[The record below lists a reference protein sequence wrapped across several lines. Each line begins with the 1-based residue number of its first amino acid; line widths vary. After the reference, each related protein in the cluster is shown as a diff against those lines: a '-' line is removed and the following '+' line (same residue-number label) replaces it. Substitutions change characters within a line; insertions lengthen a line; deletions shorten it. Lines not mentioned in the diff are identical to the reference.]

1 MKDKQIK
8 KLVEAMEQGDN
19 KAFERLYNETSRT
32 VYFICLS
39 FLNNEQDAQDVMQ
52 EVYITAYNKI
62 SQLQDKDKFV
72 PWINQIAVNKC
83 KNQLLKNTP
92 MPMDPEDFVQ
102 MPVEEGEIFL
112 PEDYIVDK
120 EKRKIIMDIM
130 RSCLS
135 DIQYK
140 TVILFYFNG
149 LGINEIAEIMECPP
163 GTVSYRLSVARGK
176 LKQGILYYEGANDY
190 RLHASAGIP
199 FLASIL
205 AAEAVG
211 LQVPNIFAG
220 IMSVITNGAMAGAGY
235 AMSGMVSSVT
245 GTYGATSTVVGEAAV
260 SSVNVATGG
269 VAATGGTVGSASVI
283 GGTTAKATA
292 VAAKAGL
299 ALKTKIAIA
308 VASTVV
314 VGAGAVVVINSQN
327 KKTEPSK
334 NIEQYEAIEPM
345 SADELRDYFV
355 EEYGF
360 VQQFNYTMDNKDEP
374 MMGHQLT
381 LENENGGFRIDIQ
394 YYVEGNR
401 VKYIQI
407 YNFQKKGK
415 DNVEEYIEMCSF
427 LIDNS
432 GEKEQLTKLIQN
444 YVKDEKQIG
453 NEKYKLYP
461 DGDVKYDAFQHGFSE
476 EVDKKS
482 ILAIT
487 VDW

>member
-19 KAFERLYNETSRT
+19 KAFEKLYNETSRT

-52 EVYITAYNKI
+52 EVYITAYNKV

-72 PWINQIAVNKC
+72 PWLNQIAVNRC

-102 MPVEEGEIFL
+102 MPVEPGEIFL

-149 LGINEIAEIMECPP
+149 LTINEIAEIMECPP
-163 GTVSYRLSVARGK
+163 GTVTYRLSVARGK

-205 AAEAVG
+205 AAEATG
-211 LQVPNIFAG
+211 LQVPNIFPNIMG
-220 IMSVITNGAMAGAGY
+220 IISNGVTAGAGY
-235 AMSGMVSSVT
+235 ALSGVS
-245 GTYGATSTVVGEAAV
+245 GAAGGMAGAGGATAGAVGTTVV
-260 SSVNVATGG
+260 
-269 VAATGGTVGSASVI
+269 
-283 GGTTAKATA
+283 KAT
-292 VAAKAGL
+292 AGL
-299 ALKTKIAIA
+299 ALKAKIAIA
-308 VASTVV
+308 VAATVV
-314 VGAGAVVVINSQN
+314 VGGGAAAVAIISNQD
-327 KKTEPSK
+327 KKEAK
-334 NIEQYEAIEPM
+334 EIVQYDAVPPM
-345 SADELRDYFV
+345 SADELRDYFI

-360 VQQFNYTMDNKDEP
+360 VYHLEYEMCDKDEP
-374 MMGHQLT
+374 MMGYKLT
-381 LENENGGFRIDIQ
+381 LENETGGFRLDIQ
-394 YYVEGNR
+394 YLVEDNR
-401 VKYIQI
+401 VKNIQF
-407 YNFQKKGK
+407 YNYEKKGK
-415 DNVEEYIEMCSF
+415 DNHDAHLEMCSVF
-427 LIDNS
+427 LDNS
-432 GEKEQLTKLIQN
+432 EEKEQLTKLIDT
-444 YVKDEKQIG
+444 YVTEEQQIG
-453 NEKYKLYP
+453 NEVYDMYIDDRVYYDPNVDGISEAVDEKYIMNIK
-461 DGDVKYDAFQHGFSE
+461 
-476 EVDKKS
+476 
-482 ILAIT
+482 

>member
-8 KLVEAMEQGDN
+8 KLVEAMENGDN
-19 KAFERLYNETSRT
+19 KAFEKLYNETSRT

-52 EVYITAYNKI
+52 EVYITAYNKV

-72 PWINQIAVNKC
+72 PWINQIAVNRC

-102 MPVEEGEIFL
+102 MPVEPGEIFL

-149 LGINEIAEIMECPP
+149 LTINEIAEIMECPP
-163 GTVSYRLSVARGK
+163 GTVTYRLSVARGK

-211 LQVPNIFAG
+211 LQVPNIFPS
-220 IMSVITNGAMAGAGY
+220 IMSVITNGVAVGTGY
-235 AMSGMVSSVT
+235 ATSGVAS
-245 GTYGATSTVVGEAAV
+245 GT
-260 SSVNVATGG
+260 ATGG
-269 VAATGGTVGSASVI
+269 IAGASGATAGAV
-283 GGTTAKATA
+283 GTTVVKAT
-292 VAAKAGL
+292 AGL
-299 ALKTKIAIA
+299 ALKAKIAIA
-308 VASTVV
+308 VAATVV
-314 VGAGAVVVINSQN
+314 VGGGAAAVAIISNQD
-327 KKTEPSK
+327 KKEAK
-334 NIEQYEAIEPM
+334 EIVQYDAIEPM
-345 SADELRDYFV
+345 SADELKDYFI

-360 VQQFNYTMDNKDEP
+360 VYLMNYDQCKDEP
-374 MMGHQLT
+374 AMGHQLI
-381 LENENGGFRIDIQ
+381 LENENGGIRLDIQ
-394 YYVEGNR
+394 YLVEGNK
-401 VKYIQI
+401 VTNIQF
-407 YNFQKKGK
+407 YNYEKKGK
-415 DNVEEYIEMCSF
+415 DNHDAHLEMCSVF
-427 LIDNS
+427 LDNS
-432 GEKEQLTKLIQN
+432 DEKEQLTKLIDS
-444 YVKDEKQIG
+444 YVTEEQQIG
-453 NEKYKLYP
+453 NEVYYMHLDDRDYYDPNVDGISEAVDEKYIMIIK
-461 DGDVKYDAFQHGFSE
+461 
-476 EVDKKS
+476 
-482 ILAIT
+482 

>member
-8 KLVEAMEQGDN
+8 KLVEAMENGDN
-19 KAFERLYNETSRT
+19 KAFEKLYNETSRT

-52 EVYITAYNKI
+52 EVYITAYNKV

-72 PWINQIAVNKC
+72 PWLNQIAVNRC

-102 MPVEEGEIFL
+102 MPVEPGEIFL

-149 LGINEIAEIMECPP
+149 LTINEIAEIMECPP
-163 GTVSYRLSVARGK
+163 GTVTYRLSVARGK

-211 LQVPNIFAG
+211 LQVPNIFPNIMG
-220 IMSVITNGAMAGAGY
+220 IISNGVTAGAGY
-235 AMSGMVSSVT
+235 AMSGVSGVA
-245 GTYGATSTVVGEAAV
+245 GGMAGAGGATAGAVGTTVV
-260 SSVNVATGG
+260 
-269 VAATGGTVGSASVI
+269 
-283 GGTTAKATA
+283 KAT
-292 VAAKAGL
+292 AGL
-299 ALKTKIAIA
+299 ALKAKIAIA
-308 VASTVV
+308 VAATVI
-314 VGAGAVVVINSQN
+314 VGGGAAVMINMQN
-327 KKTEPSK
+327 KKEEPSK
-334 NIEQYEAIEPM
+334 NIEQYDAVESM

-360 VQQFNYTMDNKDEP
+360 VQLFNYTMDGKDEP

-394 YYVEGNR
+394 YVVEGNR

-415 DNVEEYIEMCSF
+415 DNVEDYIEMCSF

-432 GEKEQLTKLIQN
+432 DEKEQLTKLIKT

-461 DGDVKYDAFQHGFSE
+461 DGDVKYDAFQNGFSE
-476 EVDKKS
+476 EVDNKS
-482 ILAIT
+482 ILVIT

>member
-19 KAFERLYNETSRT
+19 KAFEKLYNETSRT

-52 EVYITAYNKI
+52 EVYITAYNKV
-62 SQLQDKDKFV
+62 SQLHDKDKFV
-72 PWINQIAVNKC
+72 PWINQIAVNRC

-102 MPVEEGEIFL
+102 MPVEPGEIFL

-149 LGINEIAEIMECPP
+149 LTINEIAEIMECPP
-163 GTVSYRLSVARGK
+163 GTVTYRLSVARGK

-211 LQVPNIFAG
+211 LQVPNIFPS
-220 IMSVITNGAMAGAGY
+220 IINVIANGAAAGAGY
-235 AMSGMVSSVT
+235 AMSG
-245 GTYGATSTVVGEAAV
+245 AF
-260 SSVNVATGG
+260 GG
-269 VAATGGTVGSASVI
+269 VAGYASDVTAGMASEITGATGAT
-283 GGTTAKATA
+283 GTTAGGIAGASGATAGAVGTTVVKAT
-292 VAAKAGL
+292 AGL
-299 ALKTKIAIA
+299 ALKAKIAIA
-308 VASTVV
+308 VAATVV
-314 VGAGAVVVINSQN
+314 VGGGAAAVAIISNQD
-327 KKTEPSK
+327 KKEDK
-334 NIEQYEAIEPM
+334 EIVQYEAVPPM
-345 SADELRDYFV
+345 SADELRDYFI
-355 EEYGF
+355 EEYEF
-360 VQQFNYTMDNKDEP
+360 VYHLEYEMCDKDEP
-374 MMGHQLT
+374 MMGYKLT
-381 LENENGGFRIDIQ
+381 LENETGGFRLDIQ
-394 YYVEGNR
+394 YLVENNR
-401 VKYIQI
+401 VKNIQF
-407 YNFQKKGK
+407 YNYEKKGK
-415 DNVEEYIEMCSF
+415 DNHDAHLEMCSVF
-427 LIDNS
+427 LDNS
-432 GEKEQLTKLIQN
+432 EEKEQLTKLIDT
-444 YVKDEKQIG
+444 YVTEEQQIG
-453 NEKYKLYP
+453 NEVYDMYIDDRVYYDPNVDGISEAVDEKYIMNIK
-461 DGDVKYDAFQHGFSE
+461 
-476 EVDKKS
+476 
-482 ILAIT
+482 

>member
-19 KAFERLYNETSRT
+19 KAFEKLYNETSRT

-52 EVYITAYNKI
+52 EVYITAYNKV

-72 PWINQIAVNKC
+72 PWINQIAVNRC

-102 MPVEEGEIFL
+102 MPVEPGEIFL

-149 LGINEIAEIMECPP
+149 LTINEIAEIMECPP
-163 GTVSYRLSVARGK
+163 GTVTYRLSVARGK

-211 LQVPNIFAG
+211 LQVPNIFPS
-220 IMSVITNGAMAGAGY
+220 IMSVITNGVAVGTGY
-235 AMSGMVSSVT
+235 AMSGVAGGIAGETSGVAGAS
-245 GTYGATSTVVGEAAV
+245 GATTGGIAGAGGATAGAVGTTVV
-260 SSVNVATGG
+260 
-269 VAATGGTVGSASVI
+269 
-283 GGTTAKATA
+283 KAT
-292 VAAKAGL
+292 AGL
-299 ALKTKIAIA
+299 ALKAKIAIA
-308 VASTVV
+308 VAATVV
-314 VGAGAVVVINSQN
+314 VGGGAAAVAIISNQD
-327 KKTEPSK
+327 KKEAK
-334 NIEQYEAIEPM
+334 EIVQYDAIEPM
-345 SADELRDYFV
+345 SADELKDYFI

-360 VQQFNYTMDNKDEP
+360 VYLMNYDQCKDEP
-374 MMGHQLT
+374 AMGHKLI
-381 LENENGGFRIDIQ
+381 LENENGGIRLDIQ
-394 YYVEGNR
+394 YMVEGNK
-401 VKYIQI
+401 VTNIQF
-407 YNFQKKGK
+407 YNYEKKGK
-415 DNVEEYIEMCSF
+415 DNHDAHLEMCSVF
-427 LIDNS
+427 LDNS
-432 GEKEQLTKLIQN
+432 DEKEQLTKLIDS
-444 YVKDEKQIG
+444 YVTEEQQIG
-453 NEKYKLYP
+453 NEVYYMHLDDRVHYDPNVDGISEAVDEKYIMIIK
-461 DGDVKYDAFQHGFSE
+461 
-476 EVDKKS
+476 
-482 ILAIT
+482 